1 MIAVVYLSRSS
12 KYTGNYVMHQT
23 LMHYYHFMKQSLA
36 PSKVLDVLVK
46 AQEYIELPVRRSD
59 EEPLQKLFLVVRSE
73 LNLDPKNLKQE
84 QAKFWKGHPALIK
97 TELLLLA
104 QLTREASSVPA
115 ALRADFQQVLR
126 LTPRLLEEL
135 MKMAVAARNAEGHG
149 WLRPALGV
157 MELSQSI
164 TQAVPLS
171 ARKASGA
178 SAAATSGDGV
188 SPFLQLPHFSEGVV
202 KKIGRKK
209 VRTFQELRD
218 MSPEDRREL
227 LTTVGGFSEDEAKDV
242 EAVLEI
248 IPNINLDVVCETEGE
263 EGVQSGDI
271 VTLKAW
277 ITLHR
282 PNGLVN
288 CHPHA
293 PHFPYFKDEHYWL
306 LLADTQANSV
316 WVSQRITFTDE
327 AAALSASAK
336 TIQESLE
343 GTGADDAEVAKA
355 VREAVEKVKSGSR
368 LVVSKFQAPGEG
380 IYNLT
385 AFCLSDTWIGVDR
398 KVNVKFKVLKR
409 SRAGTRV
416 VLPSEESPLLEEGSE
431 EEDED
436 ANANDDYDE
445 DYESEY
451 SDDDEAEKEEAS
463 KAKSKSRT
471 SKGKA
476 SLDKSDG
483 GSSSDESAE

>member
-1 MIAVVYLSRSS
+1 
-12 KYTGNYVMHQT
+12 
-23 LMHYYHFMKQSLA
+23 
-36 PSKVLDVLVK
+36 
-46 AQEYIELPVRRSD
+46 
-59 EEPLQKLFLVVRSE
+59 
-73 LNLDPKNLKQE
+73 
-84 QAKFWKGHPALIK
+84 
-97 TELLLLA
+97 
-104 QLTREASSVPA
+104 
-115 ALRADFQQVLR
+115 
-126 LTPRLLEEL
+126 
-135 MKMAVAARNAEGHG
+135 
-149 WLRPALGV
+149 
-157 MELSQSI
+157 
-164 TQAVPLS
+164 
-171 ARKASGA
+171 
-178 SAAATSGDGV
+178 
-188 SPFLQLPHFSEGVV
+188 
-202 KKIGRKK
+202 
-209 VRTFQELRD
+209 
-218 MSPEDRREL
+218 
-227 LTTVGGFSEDEAKDV
+227 
-242 EAVLEI
+242 
-248 IPNINLDVVCETEGE
+248 
-263 EGVQSGDI
+263 
-271 VTLKAW
+271 
-277 ITLHR
+277 
-282 PNGLVN
+282 
-288 CHPHA
+288 
-293 PHFPYFKDEHYWL
+293 
-306 LLADTQANSV
+306 LADTQANSV